1 MPYNWGTVP
10 GHGNFRE
17 KPSEKL
23 EQTLNLYS
31 NEDATKLSFTARPL
45 SISYEED
52 DDKVYM
58 CFESSEEPVLLP
70 PLK

>member
-1 MPYNWGTVP
+1 MPYNRGTVS

-17 KPSEKL
+17 QPSEKL
-23 EQTLNLYS
+23 EQILNLYH
-31 NEDATKLSFTARPL
+31 NEDVTKLSFTARPL

-58 CFESSEEPVLLP
+58 CFKSSEEPVLLS